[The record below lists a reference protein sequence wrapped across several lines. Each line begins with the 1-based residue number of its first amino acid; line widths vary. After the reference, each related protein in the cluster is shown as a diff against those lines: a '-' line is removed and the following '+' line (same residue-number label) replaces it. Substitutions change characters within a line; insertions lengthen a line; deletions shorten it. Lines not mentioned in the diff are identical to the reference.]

1 MKKFACL
8 LNKKKVKLIKLNIEK
23 EKKQKKNIYN
33 TYNYNWTYM

>member
-8 LNKKKVKLIKLNIEK
+8 LNKKKVKLINIEK
-23 EKKQKKNIYN
+23 ETKKQKKNIYN